1 MQQAIC
7 GAKLGRAAL
16 SAAALVCG
24 LLVTETGSLAQAGG
38 LKWVGLRV
46 QYHLFINISKEKEEI
61 TIDTMSIEL
70 LQGNQAKVC
79 FGSGANACQVT
90 TYSQNNGVYSLG
102 SNILG
107 HYSIR
112 LVSGGLFGEW
122 RWRPGG
128 GPIDGRFILKSA
140 S

>member
-1 MQQAIC
+1 MKRVTYCAIL
-7 GAKLGRAAL
+7 GAAVAMTPLAG
-16 SAAALVCG
+16 ALVMVG
-24 LLVTETGSLAQAGG
+24 AASTAQAAGG

-46 QYHLFINISKEKEEI
+46 QYHLFINIGGEKDEPK
-61 TIDTMSIEL
+61 IDTMSIEL
-70 LQGNQAKVC
+70 LQNNQARVC
-79 FGSGANACQVT
+79 VGSGSNACQDT

-112 LVSGGLFGEW
+112 LVMGGLTGEW
-122 RWRPGG
+122 RYRPGG
-128 GPIDGRFILKSA
+128 PVDGRFILKSA